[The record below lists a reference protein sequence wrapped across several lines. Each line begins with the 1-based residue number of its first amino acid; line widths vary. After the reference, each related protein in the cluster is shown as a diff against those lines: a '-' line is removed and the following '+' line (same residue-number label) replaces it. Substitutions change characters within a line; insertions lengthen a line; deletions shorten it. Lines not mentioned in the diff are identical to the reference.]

1 MSLNDAINQE
11 DEIRQNL
18 KCEYILEMN
27 NFKMRRKE
35 KSALMFNCPFCN
47 SGKGKK
53 GTPGFAVILKTN
65 RFYCHACES
74 SGSVFDLIG
83 ELYDLTSWSD
93 KKKKALELYT
103 GRIDFA
109 PSSTGIDIKQPT
121 IEEKPS
127 ENYVKKYI
135 DFMQILNRC
144 PDAIAYL
151 KNRGILPETATH
163 FMLGYDDYTK
173 RIVIPITS
181 TYYLRRDIT
190 GNAECKYLDK
200 GTGKANAI
208 FNVKALKKATPGTI
222 VFITEGAFDSMIL
235 YQMNEL
241 SIAINSVSM
250 TNNIKRLLER
260 EDIASKRFQ
269 FVVAMDNDADNEN
282 NPGEKASERLKQIL
296 TDKVYN
302 FYKLQSKPNED
313 ITDVYLNDREYL
325 INQINQIKEQ
335 IMKGQKNNE

>member
-103 GRIDFA
+103 GRLDFA

-235 YQMNEL
+235 YQMKCCN
-241 SIAINSVSM
+241 
-250 TNNIKRLLER
+250 RR
-260 EDIASKRFQ
+260 
-269 FVVAMDNDADNEN
+269 
-282 NPGEKASERLKQIL
+282 SE
-296 TDKVYN
+296 DKVTVLYT
-302 FYKLQSKPNED
+302 LR
-313 ITDVYLNDREYL
+313 L
-325 INQINQIKEQ
+325 
-335 IMKGQKNNE
+335 